1 MIFFDMSIEN
11 TLVRLCKQKAVYWGN
26 PTNDGYGGKVFAA
39 PVEINCRWED
49 RNETFL
55 TNTGNTMVSR
65 SVVYPLIDLD
75 QEGFLALGSLTDFT
89 TAQKADPR
97 LIDAA
102 SSVKRF
108 DIVPILGSTTEF
120 IRKAY
125 LTSKNMQ

>member
-1 MIFFDMSIEN
+1 MILFDMSIEN
-11 TLVRLCKQKAVYWGN
+11 TLVRLCKQIAVYWAN
-26 PTNDGYGGKVFAA
+26 PVNDGYGGKTYAV
-39 PVEINCRWED
+39 PVEIQCRWED

-55 TNTGNTMVSR
+55 ANTGNLMVSR

-75 QEGFLALGSLTDFT
+75 QEGILFLGKLADLT
-89 TAQKADPR
+89 TAEKNDPR

-120 IRKAY
+120 VRKAY